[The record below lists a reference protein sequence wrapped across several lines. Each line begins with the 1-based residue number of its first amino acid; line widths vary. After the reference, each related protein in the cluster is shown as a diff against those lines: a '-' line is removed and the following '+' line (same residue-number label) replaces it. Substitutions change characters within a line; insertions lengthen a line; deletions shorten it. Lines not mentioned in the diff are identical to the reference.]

1 VDVTPLS
8 QHCGAEI
15 SGVDLND
22 VDDATVAAIREV
34 WLDRGVVFFR
44 DQALTDESQ
53 VALAERFGEVVVPII
68 RGTDDAPDVP
78 GVLVLDQVA
87 PVGQGTDRWHSDST
101 FMERPPMGAILRGA
115 ILPGTGG
122 DTLFAHMGAAF
133 DFLSEPIRT
142 MLDGLTAVH
151 STRIVNEIMRSRG
164 MDVDHRGGTD
174 QSFVHP
180 VVRTHPETGRK
191 TLFVNGNFTT
201 RIVELGLD
209 ESSAVLAMLCEH
221 VKSPMFQCRFHWTEG
236 AVAFWD
242 NRAVQHFA
250 SPDYTERRRMHRVLL
265 AGDRPS

>member
-1 VDVTPLS
+1 VEVTPLS
-8 QHCGAEI
+8 QHCGAEVV
-15 SGVDLND
+15 GVDLTD

-44 DQALTDESQ
+44 DQHLTDEAQ
-53 VALAERFGEVVVPII
+53 VALAKRFGEVVVPII
-68 RGTDDAPDVP
+68 DSGIVPEVP

-101 FMERPPMGAILRGA
+101 FMERPPMGAILRA
-115 ILPGTGG
+115 EQLPAVGG
-122 DTLFAHMGAAF
+122 DTLFAHMGAAL

-151 STRIVNEIMRSRG
+151 STRIVYEIMRS
-164 MDVDHRGGTD
+164 DEPN

-180 VVRTHPETGRK
+180 VIRTHPETGRR

-201 RIVELGLD
+201 RLVELGLD
-209 ESSAVLAMLCEH
+209 ESDAVLAMLCEH

-265 AGDRPS
+265 AGDRPR

>member
-1 VDVTPLS
+1 MRVTPLS
-8 QHCGAEI
+8 QHVGAEI

-22 VDDATVAAIREV
+22 LDDGAVAEIRQV
-34 WLDRGVVFFR
+34 WLDYGVVFFR
-44 DQALTDESQ
+44 DQELTDESQ
-53 VALAERFGEVVVPII
+53 VELAKRFGDVVIPII
-68 RGTDDAPDVP
+68 QGTDAHDVP
-78 GVLVLDQVA
+78 GILVLDQVA

-101 FMERPPMGAILRGA
+101 FMECPPLGAILRAA
-115 ILPGTGG
+115 ILPGVGG
-122 DTLFAHMGAAF
+122 DTLFASMGAAY

-142 MLDGLTAVH
+142 MLDGLTATH

-174 QSFVHP
+174 QSFIHP

-201 RIVELGLD
+201 RINELGLD
-209 ESSAVLAMLCEH
+209 ESAAVLAMLCEH